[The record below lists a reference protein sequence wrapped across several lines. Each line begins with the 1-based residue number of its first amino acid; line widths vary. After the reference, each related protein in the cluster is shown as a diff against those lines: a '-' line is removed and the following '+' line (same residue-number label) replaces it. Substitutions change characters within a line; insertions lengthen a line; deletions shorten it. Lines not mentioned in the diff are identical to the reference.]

1 MFILCPCGLPPFA
14 AKRCPC
20 AVLLSFCC
28 CKALARWVATCAPWS
43 FISSALTADWNE
55 VTTKLTWIRWLIR
68 QINGADKQIA
78 GLTPY
83 LPWWC
88 SQTSTVGFIPQG
100 AAKRSQL
107 GCVSEK
113 ILQRSS
119 MVRSDGRLG
128 PRIGCWCSRVEAG
141 AWSRCLVWVLAPFPA
156 KSHLEWL

>member
-1 MFILCPCGLPPFA
+1 MVGVYSLSLWLATLHCKALPLWLATF
-14 AKRCPC
+14 
-20 AVLLSFCC
+20 C
-28 CKALARWVATCAPWS
+28 CKALPLCSFAFLLLLQSFGPVSCNLCSVELYIFSIDSWLKWS
-43 FISSALTADWNE
+43 YHEINLNT
-55 VTTKLTWIRWLIR
+55 WLIR

-100 AAKRSQL
+100 AAKCSQFSQAACPHSGVL
-107 GCVSEK
+107 TV
-113 ILQRSS
+113 
-119 MVRSDGRLG
+119 
-128 PRIGCWCSRVEAG
+128 RVEAG